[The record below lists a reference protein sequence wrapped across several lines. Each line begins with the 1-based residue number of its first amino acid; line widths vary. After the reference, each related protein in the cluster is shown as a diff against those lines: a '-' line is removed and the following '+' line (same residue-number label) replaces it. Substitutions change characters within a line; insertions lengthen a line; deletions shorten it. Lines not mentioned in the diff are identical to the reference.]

1 MGLPMWQA
9 SFMPIF
15 FFLVAALTIYGFAS
29 LPELLR
35 EVILTFGGFFIVCT
49 VVSFVY
55 LKFKSSVQRRFN
67 ISGPTSTASEEK
79 QKKTTST
86 SPIKQDRQ
94 QVVRDAEDA
103 LISEDTFLRDF

>member
-1 MGLPMWQA
+1 
-9 SFMPIF
+9 MPLF

-35 EVILTFGGFFIVCT
+35 EVILTFGGFFLVCT

-55 LKFKSSVQRRFN
+55 LKFKASVQRRFS
-67 ISGPTSTASEEK
+67 ISGPTSSTGDDKE
-79 QKKTTST
+79 KKTS
-86 SPIKQDRQ
+86 SPSPVKQDRQ